1 MANQPYFYKATLRR
15 VVDGDTID
23 VDLDLGFNV
32 SLTNQRIRFYGVN
45 APESRT
51 RNLLE
56 KAAGKAA
63 KARLNELLE
72 NADLHVH
79 SFGKGKYGRIL
90 GVLYNGKKNI
100 FNTMLKEGHL
110 REYDGGKREPWF

>member
-1 MANQPYFYKATLRR
+1 M
-15 VVDGDTID
+15 
-23 VDLDLGFNV
+23 
-32 SLTNQRIRFYGVN
+32 RIRANGIDT
-45 APESRT
+45 PESRT

-100 FNTMLKEGHL
+100 FNTMLKEGYL

>member
-1 MANQPYFYKATLRR
+1 MANQPYFYSATLRR
-15 VVDGDTID
+15 VVDGDTVD

-56 KAAGKAA
+56 KTAGQAA
-63 KARLNELLE
+63 KARLEDLLKD
-72 NADLHVH
+72 ADLYVH

-90 GVLYNGKKNI
+90 GVLYDGRKNI
-100 FNTMLKEGHL
+100 FNTMLKVGPL